1 MTGEDTAGEPLA
13 KKAPLDPPIAPP
25 RPRME
30 SLKPP
35 GSPGKGSMSPRSVEA
50 REREQRACVVRLKM
64 EQSPFS
70 KLLDYLLKQL
80 EKKDPKQF
88 FAWPVTDSFAPGYSN
103 IITKPMDFSTIKQK
117 IDEHSYANLH
127 EFSVCFYNLQPLL
140 PHSIQLIL
148 DEYNLTLGSGR

>member
-1 MTGEDTAGEPLA
+1 MFQ
-13 KKAPLDPPIAPP
+13 
-25 RPRME
+25 
-30 SLKPP
+30 
-35 GSPGKGSMSPRSVEA
+35 A

-88 FAWPVTDSFAPGYSN
+88 FAWPVTDSFAPGYSH

-117 IDEHSYANLH
+117 IDDHCYAILND
-127 EFSVCFYNLQPLL
+127 FSVRFCNYALAWF
-140 PHSIQLIL
+140 
-148 DEYNLTLGSGR
+148 